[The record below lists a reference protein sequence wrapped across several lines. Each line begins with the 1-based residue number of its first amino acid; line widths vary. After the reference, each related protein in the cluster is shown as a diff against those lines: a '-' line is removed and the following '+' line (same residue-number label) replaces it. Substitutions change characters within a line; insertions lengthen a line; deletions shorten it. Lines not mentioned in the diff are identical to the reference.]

1 MTWKLKRDSLGE
13 EGEQQKDDCSQW
25 EQGIRYTHRGATLNM
40 AILCISKSPFWK
52 RDSRRYKM
60 LSPRITEKKC
70 ILSKPLSVLI
80 IDTMNH
86 NMNADIPHNPLT
98 SRAAG
103 MALQNYVT
111 PVWELHPNFWIC
123 TFFSS
128 LSAVLGSH
136 SADCIWIVLN
146 DRDPILNR
154 TASWMYL
161 SQASYFWYWMLPYFG
176 RMVKPVIIEL
186 GHHGELSV
194 PAGSFTLQTHTVLTQ
209 L

>member
-1 MTWKLKRDSLGE
+1 MR
-13 EGEQQKDDCSQW
+13 
-25 EQGIRYTHRGATLNM
+25 A
-40 AILCISKSPFWK
+40 
-52 RDSRRYKM
+52 RYKIYTQRCHTEHGYFVPF
-60 LSPRITEKKC
+60 LKAHFEKEIVVDIKCCLWIQPSPRITEKKC

-103 MALQNYVT
+103 MALQNYVI
-111 PVWELHPNFWIC
+111 PVWELHPNFWIYS
-123 TFFSS
+123 FFSS

-161 SQASYFWYWMLPYFG
+161 SRASYFWYWMLPYFG